1 MRNTLFVGGLAALTL
16 VAAGGVAVAQ
26 QAAERAGRH
35 GPAHADADGDGRVSQ
50 TEFVGQRVA
59 PLARADADHDG
70 AVTPQERHAAMQARR
85 TEQAG
90 ARFERI
96 DTDHDGALSRAEFD
110 AGAARRMAH
119 RGQGGGRMHPRGPG
133 ADGMAPRG
141 PAGAAEARPARGP
154 VVIADVQARTAQA
167 FTRIDADHDGFISTD
182 ERQSARQVV
191 RARMTERRAAH
202 RAERQASPSA
212 PASE

>member
-26 QAAERAGRH
+26 QAVESAGRH
-35 GPAHADADGDGRVSQ
+35 APAHADADGRISQ
-50 TEFVGQRVA
+50 TEFVGQRVDR
-59 PLARADADHDG
+59 LTQADADHDG
-70 AVTPQERHAAMQARR
+70 SVTPQEMRAAMQARR
-85 TEQAG
+85 AEHAG

-96 DTDHDGALSRAEFD
+96 DTDRDGAVSRAEFD

-119 RGQGGGRMHPRGPG
+119 RGEGGARMHHRGPG
-133 ADGMAPRG
+133 AEGMAPRG
-141 PAGAAEARPARGP
+141 PL
-154 VVIADVQARTAQA
+154 VIADVQARTAQA
-167 FTRIDADHDGFISTD
+167 FTRMDADHDGFISTD
-182 ERQSARQVV
+182 ERQSARQAM
-191 RARMTERRAAH
+191 RAHMTERRAAH

>member
-26 QAAERAGRH
+26 QAVERAGRH
-35 GPAHADADGDGRVSQ
+35 APAHADADGDGRISQ
-50 TEFVGQRVA
+50 TEFVGQRVDH
-59 PLARADADHDG
+59 LAQADADHDG
-70 AVTPQERHAAMQARR
+70 AVTQQEMHAAVQARR
-85 TEQAG
+85 AEHAG
-90 ARFERI
+90 ARFERV

-110 AGAARRMAH
+110 AGAAQRMAH
-119 RGQGGGRMHPRGPG
+119 RGEGGGRMHHRGPG
-133 ADGMAPRG
+133 ADGMAHRG
-141 PAGAAEARPARGP
+141 PAGAADARQARGP

-167 FTRIDADHDGFISTD
+167 FTRIDADHDGFISAD
-182 ERQSARQVV
+182 ERQATRQAM
-191 RARMTERRAAH
+191 RTRMTERRAAH